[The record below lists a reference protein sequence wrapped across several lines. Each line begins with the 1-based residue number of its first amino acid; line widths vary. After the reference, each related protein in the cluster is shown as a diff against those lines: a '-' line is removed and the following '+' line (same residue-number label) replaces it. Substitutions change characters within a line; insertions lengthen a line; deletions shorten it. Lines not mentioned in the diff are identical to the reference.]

1 MKNMEILSLNA
12 IDYIN
17 GVLHVERADV
27 NVIAESIGTPFY
39 CYSSEIMLAQFNTF
53 VSALMKH
60 APNVYFAVKANSNVA
75 VIKTLG
81 DAGAGADV
89 VSIGELERSLKA
101 GISPRKIVFS
111 GGGKTREEL
120 SDALKAGIGQINI
133 ESEPELF
140 ALSEVGQSLGIEA
153 NVSLRVNPNVD
164 ARTHVKITTGRKEN
178 KFGVSLQRAPDI
190 FALAT
195 SLPAIQMRSL
205 SVHIGSQI
213 LDFTPYQH
221 AYAHLSEMT
230 LHLREIG
237 YDVDNLDLG
246 GGLGVPYEGV
256 SPPDLKQYAQI
267 VSNTV
272 GKLGCQL
279 SFEPGRFLVAEA
291 GILVTRVI
299 YIKHSDEKRFVIVD
313 AGMNDLIRPTLYEAY
328 HEIIEVNQISGVKE
342 FSQTDVV
349 GPICESGDYLSK
361 NCVLPEVSEGDLLA
375 VKCAGAYGATMS
387 STYNSRPL
395 IPEILVKGVKIAEIR
410 RRQSVSEALEM
421 ESMPNWL

>member
-1 MKNMEILSLNA
+1 MEILSLNA

-111 GGGKTREEL
+111 GVGKTREEL

-205 SVHIGSQI
+205 SVHG
-213 LDFTPYQH
+213 T
-221 AYAHLSEMT
+221 
-230 LHLREIG
+230 
-237 YDVDNLDLG
+237 
-246 GGLGVPYEGV
+246 
-256 SPPDLKQYAQI
+256 
-267 VSNTV
+267 
-272 GKLGCQL
+272 
-279 SFEPGRFLVAEA
+279 
-291 GILVTRVI
+291 
-299 YIKHSDEKRFVIVD
+299 
-313 AGMNDLIRPTLYEAY
+313 
-328 HEIIEVNQISGVKE
+328 
-342 FSQTDVV
+342 
-349 GPICESGDYLSK
+349 
-361 NCVLPEVSEGDLLA
+361 
-375 VKCAGAYGATMS
+375 
-387 STYNSRPL
+387 
-395 IPEILVKGVKIAEIR
+395 
-410 RRQSVSEALEM
+410 
-421 ESMPNWL
+421 